1 MTKMSLNVISTR
13 KVLPFKGMITYD
25 FHHPKEALLLKLPS
39 SYTTVLPVW
48 APNHLF
54 LRDEEPIDDA
64 RIKEVFEV
72 CRCAVWIKRHNFHN
86 TTLQFPDHL
95 LQYAPIVAKQIGKE
109 SERR

>member
-13 KVLPFKGMITYD
+13 KVLPFKGMISYN
-25 FHHPKEALLLKLPS
+25 FNHPKNLSSLPH
-39 SYTTVLPVW
+39 TTILPVR

-54 LRDEEPIDDA
+54 VRNEEPIDEA
-64 RIKEVFEV
+64 RIKDVFEV

>member
-13 KVLPFKGMITYD
+13 KVRPFKGMIIYD
-25 FHHPKEALLLKLPS
+25 FDYPKEALRLIPLP
-39 SYTTVLPVW
+39 YITVLPAR

-54 LRDEEPIDDA
+54 IRDEEPFDDA

>member
-13 KVLPFKGMITYD
+13 KVLPLKGMITYD
-25 FHHPKEALLLKLPS
+25 FHHPKS
-39 SYTTVLPVW
+39 SYTTFLPVR
-48 APNHLF
+48 APNYLF